1 MSRRLPGATDS
12 ERLTLSTIKDSD
24 QLTTR
29 HNPGILDDVDLGTA
43 KKILQA
49 TPVFACT
56 SAAASAAKTAFLQDS
71 FPDFE
76 LVNGRTI
83 IVYMANANTA
93 ANPTL
98 NVQYTDAIPLDGDY
112 WQAGTFIKCQ
122 YVDITVNG
130 NRIRRWVMDQGANN
144 VKTQLNGALAD
155 YQKTANY
162 LFASNTPLSKDSLCD
177 SLGLSKQS
185 GAVLL
190 AISSRNIYSNGV
202 QLAFMYWF
210 DNNEVG
216 LTDVYATN
224 GYSLVEI
231 QNGSIIGRENIFGF
245 RYTIALSVIG
255 VIPTYY

>member
-56 SAAASAAKTAFLQDS
+56 SAAATAAKTAFLQDS

-144 VKTQLNGALAD
+144 VKAQLNGALEEIEEKIISSFATRVENHSA
-155 YQKTANY
+155 YNFNISNY
-162 LFASNTPLSKDSLCD
+162 GALIIITSNAGLVGLAIASPYIQDV
-177 SLGLSKQS
+177 
-185 GAVLL
+185 VLL
-190 AISSRNIYSNGV
+190 YNSAPIYLYHSLYSYTV
-202 QLAFMYWF
+202 QI
-210 DNNEVG
+210 DNQSDG
-216 LTDVYATN
+216 WAYM
-224 GYSLVEI
+224 
-231 QNGSIIGRENIFGF
+231 R
-245 RYTIALSVIG
+245 VINL
-255 VIPTYY
+255 

>member
-56 SAAASAAKTAFLQDS
+56 SAAATAAKTAFLQDS

-144 VKTQLNGALAD
+144 VKAQLNGALAS
-155 YQKTANY
+155 YSKIKF
-162 LFASNTPLSKDSLCD
+162 LGKSSNTIVD
-177 SLGLSKQS
+177 
-185 GAVLL
+185 
-190 AISSRNIYSNGV
+190 ISSLSDGKYIVMSNMLNATFAGYELGVLEVTHSGGIQSRLNVFSRFGSTVMSSDGYSSVIVNQYSNGLYCLQIV
-202 QLAFMYWF
+202 
-210 DNNEVG
+210 
-216 LTDVYATN
+216 
-224 GYSLVEI
+224 
-231 QNGSIIGRENIFGF
+231 
-245 RYTIALSVIG
+245 
-255 VIPTYY
+255 

>member
-56 SAAASAAKTAFLQDS
+56 SAAATAAKTAFLQDS

-144 VKTQLNGALAD
+144 VKAQLNGALENLITFYD
-155 YQKTANY
+155 VSIN
-162 LFASNTPLSKDSLCD
+162 
-177 SLGLSKQS
+177 
-185 GAVLL
+185 
-190 AISSRNIYSNGV
+190 
-202 QLAFMYWF
+202 
-210 DNNEVG
+210 
-216 LTDVYATN
+216 TDVWGN
-224 GYSLVEI
+224 GETLLSLNNRIPIFAQDQTEANNQLVI
-231 QNGSIIGRENIFGF
+231 WAVPNNDIIRISGLPPYVTHIIRVYCI
-245 RYTIALSVIG
+245 IH
-255 VIPTYY
+255 